1 MPGDLWADVYLDI
14 DKSGYAIRCYMGKN
28 NISGEETRSNV
39 CRNYVSGW
47 RTEPPPASNRRVTTI
62 KRFFLWTGYRHLDK
76 RTKEA
81 RKRYFKDHPDQR
93 PECWED

>member
-1 MPGDLWADVYLDI
+1 MPGDLWADVYLVI
-14 DKSGYAIRCYMGKN
+14 DKSGYAIRCYIGKS

-47 RTEPPPASNRRVTTI
+47 RTEPSAGAGPRVTTI

-76 RTKEA
+76 QTKQA
-81 RKRYFKDHPDQR
+81 RKRYFDDHPEQR
-93 PECWED
+93 PECWDD